1 MILMILIAPQA
12 KGGNPLVRRMI
23 FISGFIRTSYCPPPK
38 NRKAYERTI
47 INDWYAN
54 RIGIP
59 NGRFSF

>member
-12 KGGNPLVRRMI
+12 KAGSPLVRRMI

-54 RIGIP
+54 
-59 NGRFSF
+59 